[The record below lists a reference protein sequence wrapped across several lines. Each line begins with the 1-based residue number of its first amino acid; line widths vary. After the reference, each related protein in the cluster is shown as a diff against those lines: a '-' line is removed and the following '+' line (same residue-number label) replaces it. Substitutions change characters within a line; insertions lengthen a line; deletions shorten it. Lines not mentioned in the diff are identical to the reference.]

1 MAEQLSLLKNEV
13 EYGGDHSHGK
23 AKVRRPLSTRKPIH
37 VTLRSRKAIGVRSL
51 YRYQAQIQ
59 EVLEKQS
66 ERWGVRV
73 YRSSI
78 NSNHIHLVMRGTTR
92 LGIQN
97 FFRTFAGLTA
107 RLATRAEK
115 GNPFGKFW
123 DKTIWTRVAEWGQAF
138 KALENYVVR
147 NILESRG
154 IIPYDRRILT
164 AQVLRL

>member
-1 MAEQLSLLKNEV
+1 MGRQISLLKTAV
-13 EYGGDHSHGK
+13 EYGGDQSHGK

-37 VTLRSRKAIGVRSL
+37 VTLRSSKAVGSRSL
-51 YRYQAQIQ
+51 RRYQAQIH
-59 EVLEKQS
+59 LIMGLQS
-66 ERWGVRV
+66 SRWGVRV

-78 NSNHIHLVMRGTTR
+78 NGNHIHLVMRGKTR

-107 RLATRAEK
+107 RLVADAKK
-115 GNPFGKFW
+115 GKPFGKFW

-138 KALENYVVR
+138 KALGNYVVR
-147 NILESRG
+147 NVLESTS
-154 IIPYDRRILT
+154 IIAYDRRIPT